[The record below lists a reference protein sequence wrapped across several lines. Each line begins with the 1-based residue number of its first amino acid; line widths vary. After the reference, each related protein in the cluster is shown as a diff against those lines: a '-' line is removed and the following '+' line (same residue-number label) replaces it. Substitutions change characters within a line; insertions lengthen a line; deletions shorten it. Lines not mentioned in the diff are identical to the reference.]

1 MKSTSTC
8 SFFFLSPHAEI
19 YMQRTRLVVDVVGSC
34 TLPKLDFFVSWA
46 WQLGPLSR
54 TTTVRRCW
62 YDKSK
67 SSYQTFIYSEN
78 PSLDSDNYWLHE
90 TVWVCGR
97 RRKRKI
103 FFSY

>member
-1 MKSTSTC
+1 
-8 SFFFLSPHAEI
+8 
-19 YMQRTRLVVDVVGSC
+19 MQRTRLVVDVVGSC

-78 PSLDSDNYWLHE
+78 PSLESDNFGCMRLWGC
-90 TVWVCGR
+90 VGGG
-97 RRKRKI
+97 KGKI
-103 FFSY
+103 FFYY